1 MRRHIVFILAAL
13 FSLYSVHAQADYA
26 ATQPTASVAQKTPAP
41 KRGMLYRVD
50 YRGNT
55 SYLFGTVHVGQ
66 TSFYPLEPQVTR
78 ALSEAGKLVIEV
90 DIRDTAAL
98 QQAIVRHGIY
108 PDGQTIAQHLS
119 ADSME
124 KLQLALQRAGIPL
137 ASIARMK
144 PWMAVNMLIMDEMAR
159 NGFPIEQGIE
169 LYFLALAKTQNKT
182 VQGLETADHQLAL
195 FDSMKGEQ
203 QEEYLK
209 ENLAELADGQAM
221 KKGLRLITA
230 WQGAD
235 SKALE
240 AALLEIQSDP
250 STSARF
256 MQRVML
262 DQRNPN
268 MAKQIETLLK
278 NDKTSFVAVGALHLL
293 GNKGVPALLQQRGYQ
308 VQKLY

>member
-1 MRRHIVFILAAL
+1 
-13 FSLYSVHAQADYA
+13 
-26 ATQPTASVAQKTPAP
+26 
-41 KRGMLYRVD
+41 
-50 YRGNT
+50 
-55 SYLFGTVHVGQ
+55 
-66 TSFYPLEPQVTR
+66 
-78 ALSEAGKLVIEV
+78 
-90 DIRDTAAL
+90 
-98 QQAIVRHGIY
+98 
-108 PDGQTIAQHLS
+108 
-119 ADSME
+119 
-124 KLQLALQRAGIPL
+124 
-137 ASIARMK
+137 
-144 PWMAVNMLIMDEMAR
+144 MLIMDEMAR
-159 NGFPIEQGIE
+159 SGFPIEQGIE
-169 LYFLALAKTQNKT
+169 LHFLALAKTQNKA
-182 VQGLETADHQLAL
+182 VQSLETADYQLAL
-195 FDSMKGEQ
+195 FDSLKGEQ
-203 QEEYLK
+203 QEEYLQ
-209 ENLAELADGQAM
+209 ENLAELANGQAM

-278 NDKTSFVAVGALHLL
+278 NDKTSFVAIGALHLL

>member
-1 MRRHIVFILAAL
+1 MRRHIVFILVAL

-26 ATQPTASVAQKTPAP
+26 AAQPAASVAQKTAAP

-119 ADSME
+119 ADSMK

-159 NGFPIEQGIE
+159 SGFPIEQGIE

-182 VQGLETADHQLAL
+182 VQGLETADYQLAL

-240 AALLEIQSDP
+240 AALLEIQNDP